1 MSNKQNEFPEMIPTK
16 DISLQEILN
25 NLLDSTDLELKTEIA
40 NPKRL
45 AILTTFSEYLQA
57 NYFPKTAKTIETF
70 VELYLTYMVSHNR
83 ESRKEI
89 IRALTTMIR
98 ESESVGLGK
107 KLTTDLK

>member
-1 MSNKQNEFPEMIPTK
+1 MSKNNEFPEMIPTK

-45 AILTTFSEYLQA
+45 AILSVYSEYLKT
-57 NYFPKTAKTIETF
+57 NHFPKVSRTVNHFI
-70 VELYLTYMVSHNR
+70 ELYLTYMVSHNR